1 MKLDAK
7 DGTHP
12 QPGWLAFW
20 SKALQ
25 RAFRNPSGGAASA
38 EGACRASAWV
48 SLVAAASEEVGDD
61 SVFEFSPSL
70 PPECSYEGLASLV
83 LSLGAKDP
91 HLNAMV
97 RKVAADFQLPERQS
111 LTAIDRTLGGLF
123 RAMTG
128 RPDARPPAD
137 CDPVATAAFDLC
149 LRESHFMDAFWSG
162 WAGWIEEHQW
172 AYPQAT
178 AS

>member
-1 MKLDAK
+1 MKLDTK
-7 DGTHP
+7 DGTP
-12 QPGWLAFW
+12 SQPGWLTFW

-25 RAFRNPSGGAASA
+25 RAFRNPFGGAGSA
-38 EGACRASAWV
+38 EGACRASGWV

-70 PPECSYEGLASLV
+70 PPECTYEGLASLV

-149 LRESHFMDAFWSG
+149 LREPHFMDAFWSG
-162 WAGWIEEHQW
+162 WAVWIEEQQR
-172 AYPQAT
+172 AYAPSP